1 MSALAATLMTT
12 LGVIGRSNRFS
23 NKLLGDNSISFTTPK
38 LKYLYLELNDINL
51 RPIYQRDIRWTLS
64 KMSVFLS
71 TIMNGGI
78 VPEILLYKLHSDESN
93 EYKYE
98 CIDGQHRLFVISHFR
113 SGEYVK
119 IPGKTPFLIY
129 IEFYNEDTKQ
139 TEHLFYEK
147 NDATEDYK
155 VNNPSKIVSYLTKE
169 EKNDFDDFVLN
180 VKTITKP
187 LHINSRRE
195 IFTSL
200 QNGIPVRNSDALKNY
215 TRHSFIQYLSDA
227 NIEQKM
233 RELINN
239 NCTKKADKFWIQ
251 WVVKFWYFINNFNN
265 KTPTE
270 IFTKYDGEIGKIIKT
285 RNHPLLET
293 TPELLDNF
301 ENAFNR
307 FYNFCRS
314 TENRNIKV
322 NPTIF
327 FALFAHLMNGENNR
341 EEILN
346 SYLPFISK
354 NGMDKV
360 YKNIWEKHDI
370 KFRSEYFE
378 TVLSELE
385 SCKTI
390 KTEIERPAISQSLKK
405 KVWEK
410 EFNDMSL
417 GNCRCGVELNKT
429 GDWHAGHIIPWCKG
443 GETTID
449 NLLPI
454 CGPCNLEMGRQNLY
468 DFFENKI

>member
-1 MSALAATLMTT
+1 MS
-12 LGVIGRSNRFS
+12 G
-23 NKLLGDNSISFTTPK
+23 
-38 LKYLYLELNDINL
+38 
-51 RPIYQRDIRWTLS
+51 
-64 KMSVFLS
+64 FLS
-71 TIMNGGI
+71 TIMNGGV
-78 VPEILLYKLHSDESN
+78 VPEILLYKIHPDKSNESN

-98 CIDGQHRLFVISHFR
+98 CIDGQHRLFVIKHFR

-119 IPGKTPFLIY
+119 LPGKNPFVIY
-129 IEFYNEDTKQ
+129 FEFYNEETTQ
-139 TEHLFYEK
+139 IEHLFYEK
-147 NDATEDYK
+147 NHAEEYK
-155 VNNPSKIVSYLTKE
+155 RNNPSKIVSYFTNE
-169 EKNDFDDFVLN
+169 EKTHFDDFVLN
-180 VKTITKP
+180 VKTITKE
-187 LHINSRRE
+187 LDIQCRNE

-200 QNGIPVRNSDALKNY
+200 QNGVPVRNSDALKNH
-215 TRHSFIQYLSDA
+215 TRRPFIKYLSDA
-227 NIEQKM
+227 KLEEKM
-233 RELINN
+233 RELIKN
-239 NCTKKADKFWIQ
+239 NCTKITNKFWVQ
-251 WVVKFWYFINNFNN
+251 WIVKFWYFINNFNK
-265 KTPTE
+265 KTTSE
-270 IFTKYDGEIGKIIKT
+270 IFTKYDGDIGKIIKM

-293 TPELLDNF
+293 TPELLDKF
-301 ENAFNR
+301 ETTFSR

-314 TENRNIKV
+314 IENRNIKV

-327 FALFAHLMNGENNR
+327 FALFAHLIDSENNR

-370 KFRSEYFE
+370 KFRSKYFE

-390 KTEIERPAISQSLKK
+390 KTELERPVISQNLKK

-410 EFNDMSL
+410 TFSDNII
-417 GNCRCGVELNKT
+417 GNCRCGIELTKT
-429 GDWHAGHIIPWCKG
+429 GDWHAGHIKSWCTG
-443 GETTID
+443 GLTTLK

>member
-1 MSALAATLMTT
+1 MSALAATLITT
-12 LGVIGRSNRFS
+12 IGVIGTSNRFS
-23 NKLLGDNSISFTTPK
+23 NKLLGDNSISFASTK
-38 LKYLYLELNDINL
+38 IKHLYEDLNEINL

-64 KMSVFLS
+64 KMSGFLS
-71 TIMNGGI
+71 TIMSGGI
-78 VPEILLYKLHSDESN
+78 VPEILLYKLHSDEIN
-93 EYKYE
+93 EFTSE
-98 CIDGQHRLFVISHFR
+98 CIDGQHRLFTISHFR

-119 IPGKTPFLIY
+119 LPGKNPFLIY
-129 IEFYNEDTKQ
+129 IEYYNEETKKTQ
-139 TEHLFYEK
+139 HVFYDEKHATEYK
-147 NDATEDYK
+147 RQNDAID
-155 VNNPSKIVSYLTKE
+155 VSYFTKE
-169 EKNDFDDFVLN
+169 EKADFDNFVLN
-180 VKTITKP
+180 IKTITKE

-227 NIEQKM
+227 NLEPKM

-251 WVVKFWYFINNFNN
+251 WIVKFWYFTNNFNN
-265 KTPTE
+265 KTTSE
-270 IFTKYDGEIGKIIKT
+270 IFTKYDGEIGKIIKM

-301 ENAFNR
+301 ENTFNR

-314 TENRNIKV
+314 TENRNIKI

-327 FALFAHLMNGENNR
+327 FALFAHLMDSDNNR

-346 SYLPFISK
+346 THLPFISK

-360 YKNIWEKHDI
+360 YKNVWEKHDS

-378 TVLSELE
+378 TVLSEFE

-390 KTEIERPAISQSLKK
+390 KSEIERPVISQTLKK

-410 EFNDMSL
+410 TFNDNII

-429 GDWHAGHIIPWCKG
+429 GDWHAGHIKAWCTG
-443 GETTID
+443 GLTTIE